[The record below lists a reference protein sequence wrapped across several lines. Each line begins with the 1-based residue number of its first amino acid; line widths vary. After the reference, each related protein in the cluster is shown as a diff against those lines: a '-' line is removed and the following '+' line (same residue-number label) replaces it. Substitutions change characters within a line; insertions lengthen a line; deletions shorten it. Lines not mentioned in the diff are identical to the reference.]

1 MEIKELLSKNV
12 EGLDESLDM
21 LKHYIR
27 ETLIWR
33 HRANELA
40 SAIIANAPEHDIT
53 MMAASIHKQLANKSN
68 E

>member
-1 MEIKELLSKNV
+1 MELKEMLSKNV
-12 EGLDESLDM
+12 EGLDESLNM
-21 LKHYIR
+21 MQHYIR

-40 SAIIANAPEHDIT
+40 SAIIADEPDIT
-53 MMAASIHKQLANKSN
+53 MMAATIHKQLANKPN

>member
-1 MEIKELLSKNV
+1 MLNKNI
-12 EGLDESLDM
+12 EGLDESLNM
-21 LKHYIR
+21 MQHYIR

-40 SAIIANAPEHDIT
+40 SAIIADEPDIT
-53 MMAASIHKQLANKSN
+53 MMAASIHKQLANKPN

>member
-1 MEIKELLSKNV
+1 MELKEMLSKNI
-12 EGLDESLDM
+12 EGLDESLNM
-21 LKHYIR
+21 MQHYIR

-40 SAIIANAPEHDIT
+40 SAIIADEPDIT
-53 MMAASIHKQLANKSN
+53 MMAATIHKQLANKPN

>member
-1 MEIKELLSKNV
+1 MKELLSKNID
-12 EGLDESLDM
+12 GLDESLDM

-40 SAIIANAPEHDIT
+40 SAVIADEPKNYIT

>member
-1 MEIKELLSKNV
+1 MELKEMLSKNI
-12 EGLDESLDM
+12 EGLDESLSM
-21 LKHYIR
+21 MQHYIR

-40 SAIIANAPEHDIT
+40 SAIISDEPDIT
-53 MMAASIHKQLANKSN
+53 MMAASIHKQLANKPN

>member
-1 MEIKELLSKNV
+1 MLSKNI
-12 EGLDESLDM
+12 EGLDESLNM
-21 LKHYIR
+21 MQHYIR

-40 SAIIANAPEHDIT
+40 SAIIADEPDIT
-53 MMAASIHKQLANKSN
+53 MMAATIHKQLANKPN

>member
-1 MEIKELLSKNV
+1 MELKEMLNKNI
-12 EGLDESLDM
+12 EGLDESLNM
-21 LKHYIR
+21 MQHYIR

-40 SAIIANAPEHDIT
+40 SAIIADEPDIT
-53 MMAASIHKQLANKSN
+53 MMAATIHKQLANKPN